1 MGIQG
6 TFFPILT
13 DDIVEFSVLIW
24 EFMSGPSKIEIVC
37 YFITCLGHQWAD
49 RNQFDKS
56 KLIKM
61 CL

>member
-13 DDIVEFSVLIW
+13 DGIVELSALIW
-24 EFMSGPSKIEIVC
+24 ESMSDKDKIEIVC
-37 YFITCLGHQWAD
+37 YFITCFGYQWAD
-49 RNQFDKS
+49 LNPFDKS